1 MKRRKGFERHHIIP
15 YHLKDHPI
23 IVESG
28 ININGAINMIFL
40 PRYESNHPT
49 KMIHRHFRIGNEHHS
64 AYDKEIEIE
73 LYKLSTQAR
82 LEKWNPEMMRQKYCN
97 YNIKSVVN
105 LIIEIAIKM
114 SIYCIDSVISK
125 LRTRIVFQN
134 NNERLMGYFI
144 FNDNDG
150 NFCNI

>member
-28 ININGAINMIFL
+28 ININGATNMIFL

-49 KMIHRHFRIGNEHHS
+49 KMTHRHFRIGNEHHS

-73 LYKLSTQAR
+73 LYKLSMQAR
-82 LEKWNPEMMRQKYCN
+82 LEKWSPEMMRQK
-97 YNIKSVVN
+97 ILQLQHKKRRQ
-105 LIIEIAIKM
+105 L
-114 SIYCIDSVISK
+114 
-125 LRTRIVFQN
+125 N
-134 NNERLMGYFI
+134 NRNSYKK
-144 FNDNDG
+144 
-150 NFCNI
+150 